1 MMEITCIMV
10 LQDVKNCDEDITNI
24 EYLCK
29 LGITYLQ
36 QEASRQS
43 GFVWPEVSSG
53 QASTQSPLL
62 SICP

>member
-1 MMEITCIMV
+1 MLEITCIMV
-10 LQDVKNCDEDITNI
+10 LQDDNNFDDITNI
-24 EYLCK
+24 TNFDYLCK

-53 QASTQSPLL
+53 QARTQSPLL
-62 SICP
+62 T

>member
-1 MMEITCIMV
+1 MLEITFIIV
-10 LQDVKNCDEDITNI
+10 HQDDNNSDEDITNI
-24 EYLCK
+24 DYLCK

-62 SICP
+62 T

>member
-1 MMEITCIMV
+1 MLEITCIIV
-10 LQDVKNCDEDITNI
+10 HQDDNNSDEDITNI
-24 EYLCK
+24 DNLCK

-62 SICP
+62 T